1 MRDESSSDSLIPGR
15 HVSRGMRLLVNLYK
29 IQRDQTVWSP
39 DIPTSFGRRDFS
51 QRGSTRMLMLSV
63 RASR

>member
-1 MRDESSSDSLIPGR
+1 
-15 HVSRGMRLLVNLYK
+15 MRLLVNLYK